1 MSLYFFYYAQILPKK
16 KQLAEP
22 EVALAEAET
31 IHLSQCRSEDDEER
45 LNAGAVSSQGEPGRR
60 SMHWEMTQA
69 GHWVRSPE
77 GVKTRSIPKELGHRG
92 QVGVRSTE
100 STCRVKLLLRRTVNR
115 PDFQCNT
122 YMYQTATHRINSQSA
137 DPEKGAH

>member
-1 MSLYFFYYAQILPKK
+1 MFPIYGFIFLLLCTNFTKS

-22 EVALAEAET
+22 EVALP
-31 IHLSQCRSEDDEER
+31 HS
-45 LNAGAVSSQGEPGRR
+45 AGVRMTKKGLMRGAGSSQGEPGRR

-77 GVKTRSIPKELGHRG
+77 GVKTRSIPKELGHQG

-100 STCRVKLLLRRTVNR
+100 STPRVKLLLRRTVNR